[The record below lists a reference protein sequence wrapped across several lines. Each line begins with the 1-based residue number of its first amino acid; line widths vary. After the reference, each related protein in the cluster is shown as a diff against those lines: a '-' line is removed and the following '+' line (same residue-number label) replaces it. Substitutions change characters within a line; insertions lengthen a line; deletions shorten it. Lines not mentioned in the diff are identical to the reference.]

1 MNSELATQD
10 KQLQREITAG
20 LKKSQKELPAKY
32 FYDERGSRLFEQIT
46 RLEEYYLTETEMH
59 ILREKKGAITG
70 HIGDGAVLL
79 ELGSGSSKKTRML
92 LDHMNHLVAYIPVD
106 ISEDYLLSVA
116 DSLRKEYPE
125 IIIKPVCADYTRP
138 FQLPEIEESYNR
150 KVAFYPGSTIGNFIP
165 ETARSFLK
173 QIASIL
179 GPGGGLLIGVDLK
192 KERSVLEAAYN
203 DAEGVTAEF
212 NKNILRRLNRELKAD
227 FKLDQFEHQAFYNEQ
242 EGRIEMHLE
251 CKKEQTVHIN
261 GEAISFERGETIHTE
276 NSYKYSL
283 DEFEELL
290 SGIFTVESVWTDDQ
304 ERFSLQ
310 FLTSNHG
317 Q

>member
-1 MNSELATQD
+1 M
-10 KQLQREITAG
+10 
-20 LKKSQKELPAKY
+20 
-32 FYDERGSRLFEQIT
+32 
-46 RLEEYYLTETEMH
+46 
-59 ILREKKGAITG
+59 
-70 HIGDGAVLL
+70 
-79 ELGSGSSKKTRML
+79 
-92 LDHMNHLVAYIPVD
+92 
-106 ISEDYLLSVA
+106 
-116 DSLRKEYPE
+116 
-125 IIIKPVCADYTRP
+125 
-138 FQLPEIEESYNR
+138 
-150 KVAFYPGSTIGNFIP
+150 
-165 ETARSFLK
+165 
-173 QIASIL
+173 
-179 GPGGGLLIGVDLK
+179 LIGVDLK

-251 CKKEQTVHIN
+251 SKKEQTVHIN